1 MLTDR
6 QLRHYRTFG
15 FVVLR
20 NLFTA
25 DEVATLRAEYEAE
38 LDLVYADQPFTGETR
53 YWTMMLHPRRPL
65 FAGLLQD
72 DRFCSVAEQL
82 YGPDAI
88 GICTDANRYVGD
100 THWHPDHTA
109 DREEDCF
116 GVKFAFYLD
125 PVSAD
130 TGALRV
136 IPGSHNRAYHE
147 QVRDSLPAL
156 NLAVADVPAYVC
168 ASDPGDVVAFDM
180 RCWHAS
186 HGGATGRR
194 MATCVYYNNPRE
206 SKRKPPHA
214 GAPAEPAHPRTG
226 SAAPDSRCIPPS
238 GWPTPKVAHAAAGC
252 GAWPSSATSTKRPSL
267 PTVGLVFKNPE
278 TFRATSPG
286 WGRAPPP
293 TPSSGRGCNVAICR
307 RYRSR
312 NPTKSY
318 RTRLIPQSE
327 PRLCQPTGRGA
338 DRDDQSDCTRFGG
351 DRHSE
356 PLDRP
361 DLPGWPTT
369 LHTTLN

>member
-25 DEVATLRAEYEAE
+25 DEVATLRAEYEEE

-65 FAGLLQD
+65 FAGLLED

-156 NLAVADVPAYVC
+156 TLAVADVPAYVC
-168 ASDPGDVVAFDM
+168 ASE
-180 RCWHAS
+180 S
-186 HGGATGRR
+186 GRR
-194 MATCVYYNNPRE
+194 GGLRHALLARQPRW
-206 SKRKPPHA
+206 RHRPPHGDLRLLQQPQGRA
-214 GAPAEPAHPRTG
+214 RGSRHTPARSQSPRNPGPVRPPRTADV
-226 SAAPDSRCIPPS
+226 SPR
-238 GWPTPKVAHAAAGC
+238 VAGQ
-252 GAWPSSATSTKRPSL
+252 P
-267 PTVGLVFKNPE
+267 
-278 TFRATSPG
+278 
-286 WGRAPPP
+286 
-293 TPSSGRGCNVAICR
+293 R
-307 RYRSR
+307 R
-312 NPTKSY
+312 
-318 RTRLIPQSE
+318 
-327 PRLCQPTGRGA
+327 
-338 DRDDQSDCTRFGG
+338 
-351 DRHSE
+351 
-356 PLDRP
+356 
-361 DLPGWPTT
+361 
-369 LHTTLN
+369 